1 MTEPHLLDI
10 FSERNGT
17 EPTTPAAGQ
26 GKLLTATLHSE
37 TWELLAVNGALA
49 QLAGLPTD
57 PTELA
62 ARSLN
67 FFDLCP
73 PESSRDRQ
81 SLQRRLRLPLILRDI
96 AAIAPQDWR
105 LWDEPQIF
113 TLHSPHHAKPRYI
126 QGWFR
131 WEHLRAHR
139 IDPTYDELA
148 DLDLHQPASLSQT
161 NLETRIAWNN
171 YQIEGDVMW
180 EGIDITPQETLR
192 RLNHVLVDVGSAV
205 FDPEHLHCV
214 GHKLHALF
222 HATTTLIL
230 SMKQNRVQPFLFCKG
245 QAEPLETLTLKDL
258 EQAHALRAIQA
269 HRVWNVPDLEADCP
283 TPLEQ
288 ILLERGC
295 RSLLLIPVSQS
306 LSTGGSEQVLGV
318 VILGCPTPHQY
329 DQLDAAYAEQLIPA
343 FRTALRQANQNK
355 LMRVH
360 PAVEWRFAQEAERRS
375 LGLPP
380 EQIVFRGLY
389 PMYGMSD
396 IRGSSD
402 ERNRAI
408 QADLLAQFNLAIAII
423 DRVLENQ
430 AIAFLQQVRA
440 DLQLQIDR
448 LAEGIKVEDE
458 VTALDYLH
466 DHVEAYFDYFE
477 QCSPAVKQA
486 IATYEQACNN
496 DHHCIYHAR
505 ARYDSTVQQITA
517 HLRDTWEQWQTQ
529 MQTIL
534 PHYCDTEVTDGID
547 HMIYLGKAI
556 HPQFSQFHL
565 HSLRYE
571 QLRALCDCART
582 CFNLRDEQ
590 DNPLQVAHLIL
601 VQDITVDIFHD
612 EQTEKLFDVMGT
624 RDTRYEI
631 VKKRI
636 DKAIS
641 TQDQARITQPGMLTI
656 VYSTESEWLEYQHY
670 LRYLEREGWIT
681 CDRIMGAVEPLQGV
695 TGLKFARV
703 EVVPTPAEKSA
714 S

>member
-1 MTEPHLLDI
+1 
-10 FSERNGT
+10 
-17 EPTTPAAGQ
+17 
-26 GKLLTATLHSE
+26 
-37 TWELLAVNGALA
+37 
-49 QLAGLPTD
+49 
-57 PTELA
+57 
-62 ARSLN
+62 
-67 FFDLCP
+67 
-73 PESSRDRQ
+73 
-81 SLQRRLRLPLILRDI
+81 
-96 AAIAPQDWR
+96 
-105 LWDEPQIF
+105 
-113 TLHSPHHAKPRYI
+113 
-126 QGWFR
+126 
-131 WEHLRAHR
+131 
-139 IDPTYDELA
+139 
-148 DLDLHQPASLSQT
+148 
-161 NLETRIAWNN
+161 
-171 YQIEGDVMW
+171 
-180 EGIDITPQETLR
+180 
-192 RLNHVLVDVGSAV
+192 
-205 FDPEHLHCV
+205 
-214 GHKLHALF
+214 
-222 HATTTLIL
+222 
-230 SMKQNRVQPFLFCKG
+230 
-245 QAEPLETLTLKDL
+245 
-258 EQAHALRAIQA
+258 
-269 HRVWNVPDLEADCP
+269 VPDLEADCP
-283 TPLEQ
+283 TPLERQ
-288 ILLERGC
+288 LLDRGC

-306 LSTGGSEQVLGV
+306 LSTGGPEQVLGV
-318 VILGCPTPHQY
+318 IILGCPTPHQY

-355 LMRVH
+355 LVRVH

-380 EQIVFRGLY
+380 EQIIFRGLY

-486 IATYEQACNN
+486 IAAYEQACNN
-496 DHHCIYHAR
+496 DHHCIYNAR

-517 HLRDTWEQWQTQ
+517 HLRDTWERWQTQ
-529 MQTIL
+529 MQAIL

-556 HPQFSQFHL
+556 YPQFSRFHL

-656 VYSTESEWLEYQHY
+656 VYSAESEWLEYQHY

-681 CDRIMGAVEPLQGV
+681 SQRTMGLVEPLQGV

-703 EVVPTPAEKSA
+703 EVLPAMSEPEG
-714 S
+714 